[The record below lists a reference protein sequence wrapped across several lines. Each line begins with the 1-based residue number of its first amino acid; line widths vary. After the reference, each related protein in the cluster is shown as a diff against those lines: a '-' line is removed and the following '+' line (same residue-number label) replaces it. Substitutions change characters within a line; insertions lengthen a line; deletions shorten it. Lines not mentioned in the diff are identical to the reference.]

1 MLIWLLF
8 SHWVMSDPLRP
19 MDCKIPGF
27 PVLYCLQEF
36 AQAHVHLV
44 SDAIPLAHP
53 LSHPSPPA
61 PTVPQHQGL
70 FHWVSSS
77 HQATKV
83 LELQHQFFQWIVR
96 ADFLH
101 DCLVWSLCCP
111 RDSQKSSP
119 TPQFKSI
126 SSSALCLLYGLTL
139 TPIRIERTGSLALE
153 AWNLNQWNIGEFN
166 YLHFKNATFL
176 RYQFSSWREDLLKGE
191 ATMPS
196 SRYCSNYPRN

>member
-1 MLIWLLF
+1 MFMLLF

-111 RDSQKSSP
+111 SDSQQSSP
-119 TPQFKSI
+119 TPQFESI
-126 SSSALCLLYGLTL
+126 SSWVVSLFMVQLSHLCVTTGKTIALTIYTNTFWQSDASA
-139 TPIRIERTGSLALE
+139 
-153 AWNLNQWNIGEFN
+153 F
-166 YLHFKNATFL
+166 
-176 RYQFSSWREDLLKGE
+176 
-191 ATMPS
+191 
-196 SRYCSNYPRN
+196 

>member
-1 MLIWLLF
+1 
-8 SHWVMSDPLRP
+8 MSDFLQPHELQYARLP
-19 MDCKIPGF
+19 CPSLF
-27 PVLYCLQEF
+27 PEF
-36 AQAHVHLV
+36 TQIHVHWV

-53 LSHPSPPA
+53 LSPPSPPA

-126 SSSALCLLYGLTL
+126 SSSALCLLYGLSL

-153 AWNLNQWNIGEFN
+153 AWNLNQWNIGEFP

-176 RYQFSSWREDLLKGE
+176 RCQFSFWREDLLKGE